1 MPNIG
6 KLGWAYVSGSTVAY
20 TGQSDQFV
28 TFYSGSGDSKHVS
41 GSNRF
46 KYDYEGDNLFL
57 TGTLHISGAINAY
70 EFKTIVH
77 ENTTYLG
84 TTTFGNDDND
94 LHQFT
99 GKISGSAN
107 ATIVGNIYT
116 DANLNVSGNALV
128 AGNLTVGDGGEEDQK
143 IILDGAE
150 TDYYLGLDDTDNI
163 FKLGLGSTVGTNA
176 ALTIDTAGKTKFPI
190 ASGVSGSGPVTFM
203 GAAVLGSTLN
213 VSGSTTLAGNLTV
226 GDGGAED
233 QKIVLDGNATDYY
246 LGLDDTDDT
255 FKLGLGSAVGTNA
268 ALTINT
274 SGLTQFPIATGVSA
288 SGPATFMGA
297 TVLGSTLSVSGST
310 TLGDALADNHYVT
323 GSVYCTGSLYV
334 SGSGTGLTIQ
344 ALNNQTTQLMHAQ
357 DGQDKFTID
366 SDGGIKFDSADGGFE
381 FAQNSSAKFEID
393 INGVDDVIFKDKDG
407 DEIFRID
414 ESEDSLLMHGDSKL
428 QFRDSG
434 LYLSSSAD
442 GALDAV
448 SDGSFNVTVGAAG
461 MIIKGTT
468 PKLTIG
474 DGGAEDTA
482 LVLDGNATDYYL
494 GLDDTDDTFKLGLG
508 SAVGTNSALTI
519 NTSGIAKFPVGAGV
533 QITGTLGVSGDTI
546 LGGNLTVGDGGAEDQ
561 KIVLDGN
568 ATDYYLGLDDTDD
581 TFKLG
586 LGSAVGTNAALTI
599 NTTGKAVFPLASGVQ
614 IGGNTGITGS
624 LEVRN
629 SAADATG
636 ALQDYFKQRG
646 SGAAVDD
653 DTVGKLTF
661 TAQTGSAASELATVG
676 SIRCDVIDV
685 STANGNIVFESV
697 IGGTATEVARTN
709 PESETA
715 NTFMGGFGNIRPI
728 RVLSSGNM
736 TLTAAMSGVD
746 VVLLG
751 GSAQTVTLPAKT
763 TTGFVCRVIIASAQA
778 HIIQSATGE
787 NVINGSIIDFNNTT
801 GGTGLTA
808 VGNQG
813 RITLNNAAAGDILEF
828 ISTGTLWLLDG
839 KLNDTPTL
847 ATT

>member
-6 KLGWAYVSGSTVAY
+6 TLGWAYVSGSTVAH
-20 TGQSDQFV
+20 TGQSDQRV
-28 TFYSGSGDSKHVS
+28 TFYSGSTAISGSDKFTFDYVNNHLVLSGNLDVS
-41 GSNRF
+41 GTIKS
-46 KYDYEGDNLFL
+46 
-57 TGTLHISGAINAY
+57 Y
-70 EFKTIVH
+70 EFETI
-77 ENTTYLG
+77 TTTNYLG
-84 TTTFGNDDND
+84 DTKFGNDLTDT
-94 LHQFT
+94 HQF
-99 GKISGSAN
+99 
-107 ATIVGNIYT
+107 
-116 DANLNVSGNALV
+116 
-128 AGNLTVGDGGEEDQK
+128 
-143 IILDGAE
+143 
-150 TDYYLGLDDTDNI
+150 
-163 FKLGLGSTVGTNA
+163 
-176 ALTIDTAGKTKFPI
+176 
-190 ASGVSGSGPVTFM
+190 
-203 GAAVLGSTLN
+203 
-213 VSGSTTLAGNLTV
+213 
-226 GDGGAED
+226 
-233 QKIVLDGNATDYY
+233 
-246 LGLDDTDDT
+246 
-255 FKLGLGSAVGTNA
+255 
-268 ALTINT
+268 
-274 SGLTQFPIATGVSA
+274 
-288 SGPATFMGA
+288 
-297 TVLGSTLSVSGST
+297 
-310 TLGDALADNHYVT
+310 
-323 GSVYCTGSLYV
+323 TGSLYV
-334 SGSGTGLTIQ
+334 TGGIIVSGSGNGLLVQ
-344 ALNNQTTQLMHAQ
+344 ADNGSTRFMHAQ
-357 DGQDKFTID
+357 DGLDQFTVD
-366 SDGGIKFDSADGGFE
+366 SDGAIRFDSADGAFG
-381 FAQNSSAKFEID
+381 FAQNAQEKFTIE
-393 INGVDDVIFKDKDG
+393 INGVDDAIFKDKDG

-414 ESEDSLLMHGDSKL
+414 ESEDSLLMHGNSKL

-461 MIIKGTT
+461 MTIKGTT

-474 DGGAEDTA
+474 DAGTEDCSLILSGNVSTFHLGIDDDDDHFHLGVNQTVGAATA
-482 LVLDGNATDYYL
+482 LKFSNTGLAT
-494 GLDDTDDTFKLGLG
+494 
-508 SAVGTNSALTI
+508 
-519 NTSGIAKFPVGAGV
+519 
-533 QITGTLGVSGDTI
+533 
-546 LGGNLTVGDGGAEDQ
+546 
-561 KIVLDGN
+561 
-568 ATDYYLGLDDTDD
+568 
-581 TFKLG
+581 
-586 LGSAVGTNAALTI
+586 
-599 NTTGKAVFPLASGVQ
+599 FPLASGVQ

-751 GSAQTVTLPAKT
+751 GTAQTVTLPAKT